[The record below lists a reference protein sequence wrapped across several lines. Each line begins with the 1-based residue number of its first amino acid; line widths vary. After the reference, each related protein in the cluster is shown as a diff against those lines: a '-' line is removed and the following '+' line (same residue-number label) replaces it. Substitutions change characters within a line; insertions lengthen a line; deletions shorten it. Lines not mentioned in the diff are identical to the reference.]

1 MGNFKKVRYGPESY
15 MGFNRP
21 GSGNWKDFDHPVI
34 NRWIEDQKA
43 GRGSQMTY
51 NFLLFNDHAS
61 IDDLGGANNRWY
73 PSLTGPTGAFPGCW
87 PFCDGHVTCCTGPTC
102 ATGYNIPG
110 CCEPF
115 QRCFDIPDDDD
126 EEIPPDG
133 GGDIDDIPNID
144 DGPEPQDGLI
154 NDYSLKF
161 DGTSRAEA
169 HGIMS
174 DLSSATTGTII
185 ISFKSSNFYNIP
197 TPKNTTT
204 KHELFK
210 FYDSQDENGRTI
222 ELWHGWDL
230 AYNAWELTYAVID
243 SEGLTVNK
251 TRQTFRKTDD
261 ITPGDYP
268 LQNETWH
275 QIAIVQSNNGT
286 NMYTSFFM
294 DGQNG
299 VPYTNGINYDLNYW
313 FADFTQE
320 KRPLDKF
327 RVGHNFKGKIDEVAI
342 WDTALSESEIESIY
356 LDSVATGPTCP
367 TGNREVRDLSGIS
380 NGPIGWWRMGDESI
394 TGPISESFDPS
405 SLTSLIAWYDAS
417 DSSTITDSG
426 GAITSWADKSG
437 NNNDLT
443 RQGNPVTGSSTQN
456 SLNVIDLDGDDYFT
470 KNNFPNP
477 TSGDLQAIIVCEPDQ
492 VNASSDAIISQAGSG
507 RTWQLDAGNSTEFR
521 GKLQVAGQSKQSTSV
536 GSGAITG
543 FNIFCASLDLT
554 DDGKYEFLLN
564 GELRN
569 GTASRDYT
577 AAINSSLI

>member
-21 GSGNWKDFDHPVI
+21 PSGNWKDFDHPVI
-34 NRWIEDQKA
+34 NKWIEDQKA

-61 IDDLGGANNRWY
+61 IDDLGGDNNRWY
-73 PSLTGPTGAFPGCW
+73 PSLTGPTGGFPGCW

-102 ATGYNIPG
+102 ATGYDIPG

-115 QRCFDIPDDDD
+115 ERCFDIPDDNDD
-126 EEIPPDG
+126 EEIIPPDG
-133 GGDIDDIPNID
+133 GTPDDIDNID
-144 DGPEPQDGLI
+144 DGPEAQDGLI

-197 TPKNTTT
+197 SQRWTTT

-222 ELWHGWDL
+222 ELWHGWAGS
-230 AYNAWELTYAVID
+230 AYNAWELTYAVKD

-286 NMYTSFFM
+286 SMYASFFM

-299 VPYTNGINYDLNYW
+299 VPYTNTINNDLNYW

-320 KRPLDKF
+320 KRSLDKF
-327 RVGHNFKGKIDEVAI
+327 RVGHDFKGKIDEVAI
-342 WDTALSESEIESIY
+342 WDTALSASQIESIY
-356 LDSVATGPTCP
+356 LDSVASGTGPTCP
-367 TGNREVRDLSGIS
+367 TGNRQIRDLSGIS

-394 TGPISESFDPS
+394 TGPTG
-405 SLTSLIAWYDAS
+405 LTGPTGPLEPLFGKSNAGLTTTIY
-417 DSSTITDSG
+417 DSSGNGNDMTLVQDGGEYPWFSKDSHG
-426 GAITSWADKSG
+426 I
-437 NNNDLT
+437 
-443 RQGNPVTGSSTQN
+443 
-456 SLNVIDLDGDDYFT
+456 
-470 KNNFPNP
+470 
-477 TSGDLQAIIVCEPDQ
+477 C
-492 VNASSDAIISQAGSG
+492 
-507 RTWQLDAGNSTEFR
+507 
-521 GKLQVAGQSKQSTSV
+521 
-536 GSGAITG
+536 
-543 FNIFCASLDLT
+543 
-554 DDGKYEFLLN
+554 
-564 GELRN
+564 
-569 GTASRDYT
+569 
-577 AAINSSLI
+577 